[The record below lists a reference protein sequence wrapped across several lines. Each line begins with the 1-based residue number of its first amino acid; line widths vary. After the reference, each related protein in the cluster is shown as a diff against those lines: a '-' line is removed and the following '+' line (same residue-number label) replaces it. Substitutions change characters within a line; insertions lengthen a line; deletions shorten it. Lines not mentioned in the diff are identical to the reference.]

1 MSASA
6 SAGSS
11 SRWHRRFPTP
21 MSFEPHGPRSTA
33 RLSEPS
39 AHRRKPKS
47 HDPLNNPA
55 NPPQR
60 ARSCAQMTG
69 AGCGIGE
76 INLPQHSIK
85 WREKSGLEHFKDVV
99 VDAFGCKS
107 SSSNAH
113 DIVQPTI
120 GFCAGLKGWR
130 RAKIIRRGIEQVA
143 ARRIA
148 RLREHVRRDDD
159 PPPVAH
165 VNQRTIV
172 RAKHHS
178 GIDYA
183 RDVVTHQS
191 PIRRTWQQLTT
202 QAFSKERS
210 FAHAIADAP
219 AKGALAGIVRAS
231 NARANGE
238 EVGQAWFW
246 RRR

>member
-1 MSASA
+1 MYRVA
-6 SAGSS
+6 
-11 SRWHRRFPTP
+11 R
-21 MSFEPHGPRSTA
+21 HGQ
-33 RLSEPS
+33 EKPS
-39 AHRRKPKS
+39 CR
-47 HDPLNNPA
+47 NNK
-55 NPPQR
+55 NP
-60 ARSCAQMTG
+60 G
-69 AGCGIGE
+69 
-76 INLPQHSIK
+76 
-85 WREKSGLEHFKDVV
+85 REVMNNENATSVEVEAEAVKDVSELTPV
-99 VDAFGCKS
+99 RSFKEIAMPLVARGIPVIPIPPRQK
-107 SSSNAH
+107 
-113 DIVQPTI
+113 
-120 GFCAGLKGWR
+120 GAGLKGWR

-246 RRR
+246 RRRVLEIHREIR